1 MAGVY
6 IDMSNKNALC
16 TISMLSSMI
25 EAKPNGYLDILTPFV
40 LNCIPTVIG
49 DTVSVD
55 DVTNKM
61 QKEYGFT
68 GFPRGLTEKILR
80 YLSRSKGNNIQYI
93 DRIRMQGKVNYSILQ
108 RYDNREF
115 VETRDRMRQQISEIL
130 KELQRYL
137 CNNFYHKEL
146 SFDELREKLIYFFEE
161 NGLTV
166 IRNTEDLKQVTDKSG
181 RDLFAIAR
189 FILEEYEKKSLTY
202 TYLCNVTKGFLTY
215 KAVYIISEDGKTDF
229 GSQLKDVTFYLDCSL
244 LLDALGYDTKSDQN
258 AVYELIRLIRRAGGR
273 VSVFQHTV
281 DEAANLII
289 AFANNQDKRNNFRL
303 DGLALK
309 KYTNEMLLT
318 LARTVADDLKKTT
331 QIQTEEAPSF
341 SDRSNYVNV
350 LGEQDIIGWLSQC
363 RNRPDSNANALNER
377 FQYDAR
383 SLLAIGM
390 CRRGSH
396 PRTIERAKAVLVTQ
410 DPWLSKCLDSLYGD
424 ALKSEFSYTISDIDL
439 VSLLW
444 LREYDKE
451 SNLPSDLLIANA
463 NAACEVSTEVI
474 TRAIEIAEELE
485 KAGEVPVER
494 ALLIRS
500 HTELKPI
507 IADTTQNDISLL
519 SAVSVEQAIQKYIS
533 VISEESISLART
545 EEQEKANQE
554 RTWLIEQHRKSE
566 AAHAEIKR
574 MDDKEKGML
583 LERIKADKEKER
595 RKQDKQLERANN
607 QAKDLAQ
614 KCCKWLNRLLNIGGL
629 LIMVIVTALCAYS
642 FYISYKS
649 EKSFWIPL
657 IIEAFSLAG
666 TISLIAS
673 PKSFLRRKIKKY
685 GDHIYEKEYSKA
697 VELIVMEEEQI
708 EN

>member
-40 LNCIPTVIG
+40 LNCIPTGIG

-55 DVTNKM
+55 DVTSKM
-61 QKEYGFT
+61 QKEYSFT
-68 GFPRGLTEKILR
+68 GFPRGLTEKLLGNI
-80 YLSRSKGNNIQYI
+80 SKNKGKDTQYI
-93 DRIRMQGKVNYSILQ
+93 KRVKREGKVSYSIFQ
-108 RYDNREF
+108 RYDNRDF
-115 VETRDRMRQQISEIL
+115 IQTRDRTRQQINEIL
-130 KELQRYL
+130 GELQQYFKY
-137 CNNFYHKEL
+137 NFYHKEL
-146 SFDELREKLIYFFEE
+146 SFDELRGKLIYFFEE

-166 IRNTEDLKQVTDKSG
+166 IRNTEDLKQVTSKNG

-189 FILEEYEKKSLTY
+189 FILTEYEKKSLTY
-202 TYLCNVTKGFLTY
+202 TYLCDVTRGFLTY

-229 GSQLKDVTFYLDCSL
+229 DSQLKDVTFYLDCSL

-258 AVYELIRLIRRAGGR
+258 AVNELIRLIRRAGGR

-289 AFANNQDKRNNFRL
+289 AFANNQHKRNNFRL
-303 DGLALK
+303 DGLAQK

-318 LARTVADDLKKTT
+318 LAETVVDDLKRVT
-331 QIQTEEAPSF
+331 QIQAEETPTF
-341 SDRSNYVNV
+341 SDRSNYINV
-350 LGEQDIIGWLSQC
+350 LGEQEIIGWLSQY
-363 RNRPDSNANALNER
+363 RNHSDSNTLNDR

-410 DPWLSKCLDSLYGD
+410 DPWLSRCLNSLYED
-424 ALKSEFSYTISDIDL
+424 ALKSEFPYTISDVDL

-463 NAACEVSTEVI
+463 NAACEVSTEVM

-500 HTELKPI
+500 HTEMKPI

-533 VISEESISLART
+533 VVSEESVSLART
-545 EEQEKANQE
+545 EEQEKADQE
-554 RTWLIEQHRKSE
+554 RTRLIEQHRKSE
-566 AAHAEIKR
+566 AAHAETKR
-574 MDDKEKGML
+574 MDDKEIERL
-583 LERIKADKEKER
+583 LERIKADEEKKR
-595 RKQDKQLERANN
+595 RKRDRQFERADN
-607 QAKDLAQ
+607 QARDLAR
-614 KCCKWLNRLLNIGGL
+614 KRCKLLNRLLNISGL
-629 LIMVIVTALCAYS
+629 LIIVIVAALFVYS
-642 FYISYKS
+642 FYTSYKS
-649 EKSFWIPL
+649 EESFLIPL
-657 IIEAFSLAG
+657 IIEFFSLVG

-673 PKSFLRRKIKKY
+673 PKSFLRRRIKKY